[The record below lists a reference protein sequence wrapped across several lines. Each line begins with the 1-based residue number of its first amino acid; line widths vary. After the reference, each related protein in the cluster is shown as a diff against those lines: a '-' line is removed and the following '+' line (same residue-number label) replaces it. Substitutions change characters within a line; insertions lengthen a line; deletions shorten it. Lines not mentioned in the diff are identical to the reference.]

1 MASQLSLDVD
11 LPGPGFE
18 AEVDL
23 ADAVLQAYGGDAERA
38 IRELL
43 RDADFLRG
51 SVLRRLAGHVT
62 GLRSWMAAEIRA
74 RVTCHAPPPRHRPP
88 GG

>member
-1 MASQLSLDVD
+1 MPQLSLDVD
-11 LPGPGFE
+11 LPEPGFE

-51 SVLRRLAGHVT
+51 QFYVASQAMSPGY
-62 GLRSWMAAEIRA
+62 A
-74 RVTCHAPPPRHRPP
+74 RGWRPKYERV
-88 GG
+88 